1 MTGQRLDQLD
11 PPAERWRD
19 EHRDLLPVPSEQR
32 GAGAANAPLSV
43 TGILALQRT
52 IGNAG
57 VARLMRAPSR
67 QLARKAQVPLP
78 GWGDTLIGDDD
89 TDVTFTPS
97 GEFRTTEIEAALA
110 DPLTRVK
117 ELSEGIKQGHWVSSD
132 MAQRGGY
139 GGALSIK
146 AGTKGT
152 VKISVKAHW
161 FFDQKIND
169 EYDQEFSCSWDVSAD
184 RTGKL
189 KIGTARPEWTPMGA
203 DTPFQLGGLNPS
215 QDESGVQISP
225 LWQSFQN
232 TDVPNVQIG
241 IEVGG
246 GEKTPVSGGGGV
258 TLGNE
263 RTYPA
268 GSLSRTF
275 DLKLTVID
283 IPEPEGT
290 VTIGPIT
297 MRTHKVHEVLFE
309 KPRQDTVS
317 RAQEGTLHKWF
328 TGLSPETRAL
338 LREGT
343 EKVKLDGYASSTDKA
358 PNNRELARRR
368 VESVKRILRD
378 FGSKEFDDAAPGEYE
393 EGGGE
398 PEGEIET
405 QAGRKVVVD
414 ILEAPVTIFEGE
426 EPPAA
431 P

>member
-1 MTGQRLDQLD
+1 
-11 PPAERWRD
+11 
-19 EHRDLLPVPSEQR
+19 
-32 GAGAANAPLSV
+32 
-43 TGILALQRT
+43 
-52 IGNAG
+52 
-57 VARLMRAPSR
+57 LMRAPSAR
-67 QLARKAQVPLP
+67 FDRKAQVPLP
-78 GWGDTLIGDDD
+78 GWGDTLVGDDD
-89 TDVTFTPS
+89 TDVTFTPQ
-97 GEFRTTEIEAALA
+97 GQFRTTEIEAALA
-110 DPLTRVK
+110 DPVANMK
-117 ELSEGIKQGHWVSSD
+117 ELAEGIKQGHWVSTD
-132 MAQRGGY
+132 MEQRGGY
-139 GGALSIK
+139 SGALSIK

-203 DTPFQLGGLNPS
+203 DAPFQLGGLNPS
-215 QDESGVQISP
+215 QDETSVQIAP

-232 TDVPNVQIG
+232 TDVPNISVG
-241 IEVGG
+241 VDVGG
-246 GEKTPVSGGGGV
+246 GKSPVSGGGGL

-263 RTYPA
+263 RTSPA
-268 GSLSRTF
+268 GTLSRPF
-275 DLKLTVID
+275 DLKLTVTD

-309 KPRQDTVS
+309 KPRQDSVS
-317 RAQEGTLHKWF
+317 RKQEGALYTWF
-328 TGLSPETRAL
+328 TELSPETRAL

-368 VESVKRILRD
+368 VESVKKILRD
-378 FGSKEFDDAAPGEYE
+378 FGPKEFDDAALGEYE
-393 EGGGE
+393 EGVGE
-398 PEGEIET
+398 PEGEVET
-405 QAGRKVVVD
+405 QAGRKVVID

-426 EPPAA
+426 EPPAG